1 MKGRQLINVNEKA
14 LFSSDP
20 SIRWEEA
27 KKWAQSQGWTK
38 RRNAQLRG
46 NIIGNNLADVMER
59 DIDLLT
65 DLPLGLGAQV
75 TAWGEEFALCGSL
88 NAWMVFV
95 GPSPG
100 GSPSSSRRMHTLL
113 DSSEHV
119 RNPVLGR
126 PHPSLWYV
134 DGAGFLDEIRQ
145 WINGAYQAAGY
156 FRKTKDEFASLSNFL
171 ILNLVK
177 KAYPRERDIPLQDR
191 RSGAERF
198 WRVVMPVARPK
209 LVIALTRGEPKAET
223 EDSDRGVF
231 RLLVSAARSEGL
243 RVSELEKTKFVSGMK
258 VYWLPK
264 ASIHSADWGH
274 VLVATV
280 PTHPSYS
287 QDWIDRGR
295 IQGRSDVVAYL
306 ASSVK
311 EALHLQQ
318 A

>member
-14 LFSSDP
+14 LLSPDP

-27 KKWAQSQGWTK
+27 RKWAQSQGWTK

-46 NIIGNNLADVMER
+46 NIIGYNLADVVAR
-59 DIDLLT
+59 DIDLIA
-65 DLPLGLGAQV
+65 DLPPGLGTQV

-100 GSPSSSRRMHTLL
+100 GSPSSSGRMHTLL

-134 DGAGFLDEIRQ
+134 DGAGFFDEVRQ
-145 WINGAYQAAGY
+145 LVNGGYQAAGY
-156 FRKTKDEFASLSNFL
+156 FRKTKDEFASLSSFL
-171 ILNLVK
+171 MLNLVK
-177 KAYPRERDIPLQDR
+177 KAYPRERDIPIQDR

-198 WRVVMPVARPK
+198 WRVVMPITRPK
-209 LVIALTRGEPKAET
+209 LVMALTRGEPKTET
-223 EDSDRGVF
+223 ENSDRGAF

-243 RVSELEKTKFVSGMK
+243 QVSELEKTRFASGMK

-264 ASIHSADWGH
+264 ASINSADWGH
-274 VLVATV
+274 VLVATL

-287 QDWIDRGR
+287 QGWIDKGR
-295 IQGRSDVVAYL
+295 IQSRSDVVAYL

-311 EALHLQQ
+311 KAIRLQQ
-318 A
+318 D